1 MAENALIASLRLIEF
16 NHNFK
21 CPPRFAKCTSLSCG
35 GKCVPRGSPR
45 FPEWCVEV
53 KCTKC
58 RKSWNVCKLCAP
70 SGIQM
75 SRLTTAKGTVAH
87 NMLHCVIE
95 SGVFEKGTLKRKADA
110 NLEKDEAAS
119 TKIVKVDKVDLTE
132 LTELLNNP
140 VQSMY
145 LKHEQ
150 SREGK
155 KYLTS
160 LQMTKNGSP
169 TSISELDA
177 NINILIASLVL
188 RVSKGERD
196 LIAKI
201 MAGVVKKINCDQKN
215 IIGNY
220 IPIPV
225 LSTENEFRRYFDGKF
240 AILNNV
246 PIPRINTL
254 TNGDAYVLPS
264 DFLRL
269 YFSMGLVMPSM
280 VKRVDDIKYSD
291 GGVSEVWQSKKAKD
305 CLKKLKVQDD
315 SCYKILL
322 CEWSDG
328 FDPNN
333 NKSNRGSIHVTT
345 FSMFSENERNDK
357 NLSFVATICSDKS
370 DKKEMRR
377 HIYDDLKKLAKP
389 TIMFDGT
396 KYIKV
401 CFTTSSLLIRNTFL
415 IYFSLFAIIF
425 ICIYQIRYK

>member
-35 GKCVPRGSPR
+35 GKCVPIGSPR

-119 TKIVKVDKVDLTE
+119 PKIVKVDKVDLTE

-201 MAGVVKKINCDQKN
+201 MAGVVKKINRDQKN

-225 LSTENEFRRYFDGKF
+225 PSTENEFRQYFDGKF

-246 PIPRINTL
+246 PIPR
-254 TNGDAYVLPS
+254 
-264 DFLRL
+264 
-269 YFSMGLVMPSM
+269 
-280 VKRVDDIKYSD
+280 
-291 GGVSEVWQSKKAKD
+291 
-305 CLKKLKVQDD
+305 
-315 SCYKILL
+315 
-322 CEWSDG
+322 
-328 FDPNN
+328 
-333 NKSNRGSIHVTT
+333 
-345 FSMFSENERNDK
+345 
-357 NLSFVATICSDKS
+357 
-370 DKKEMRR
+370 
-377 HIYDDLKKLAKP
+377 
-389 TIMFDGT
+389 
-396 KYIKV
+396 
-401 CFTTSSLLIRNTFL
+401 
-415 IYFSLFAIIF
+415 
-425 ICIYQIRYK
+425 